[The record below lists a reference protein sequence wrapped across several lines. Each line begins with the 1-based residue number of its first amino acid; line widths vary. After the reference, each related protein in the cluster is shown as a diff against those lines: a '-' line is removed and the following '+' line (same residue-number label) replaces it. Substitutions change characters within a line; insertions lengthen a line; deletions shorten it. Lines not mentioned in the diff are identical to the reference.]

1 VILTQATL
9 DELVE
14 YLLVNPDPTSAETG
28 EILINILGRM
38 KLLEAQ
44 NKSQRNTLECTTES
58 LKQLIRSRNKSRQ
71 YARRRRTS

>member
-1 VILTQATL
+1 VILTQASL
-9 DELVE
+9 DELIE
-14 YLLVNPDPTSAETG
+14 YLLVNPDPASTEAG
-28 EILINILGRM
+28 EILINILGRL

-44 NKSQRNTLECTTES
+44 SKSQGNTLECTTES